1 MGILLRKLIRD
12 VNEAKGQ
19 FISIVVI
26 VLIGVMFYSGINATF
41 MNLSLISEKY
51 YDEYRFG
58 DIWADFYKAPEGVVD
73 RIKALSYIKMV
84 DGRIVQDL
92 KMNISDMNVTVR
104 LITLPD
110 AKRDVVNDVAIKSG
124 KYFSENESNQCL
136 VEEEFYKAHNL
147 DRGDYIYPIING
159 NEVKLKVVGSVK
171 SPEFVYVLK
180 DGGELMPDNTKFG
193 IIYIKNSFGQ
203 AILGFNGSINS
214 LSAILSNGTNIED
227 AKDEFKKILKNYG
240 VTSIIGKEDQISNR
254 MLSEEMKGLKATG
267 GTFPIVF
274 FLVAAVIIYIMMG
287 RMVENQ
293 RTQIGILKAFGFSNL
308 QVLFHYLSYSIFVAL
323 IGCFLGAIC
332 GMYLGIGFTNLEN
345 AYFHLPPADM
355 KIYPELVI
363 PASVITLFFCIL
375 AGFNACKIVLKITP
389 SEAMRPKAPKSG
401 KTILLERIKAFWGI
415 LNYSWKIILRNLF
428 RYKKRAMMTSIGVIF
443 STALVLIS
451 LSMLDSINYM
461 VEQQYKNI
469 QNYDIKVN
477 FNRFLNM
484 EEMSSISN
492 IAHVSKLEP
501 VVEAGVEI
509 SNGWRKKNVGFTG
522 LIGEPEMYK
531 VTDKKGETVKLP
543 KQGILIPQKL
553 AETLDVKINDMV
565 YIKSLLPGK
574 EKKEAYVKGIVA
586 QYIGQSAY
594 CSLDYAGMFLG
605 EGVCANSAV
614 LKLNNVNDEKEVI
627 DKLKDIP
634 AVSSIQSKSDSLNNL
649 TKNMAASTSSMGVMI
664 ILAAVLAIAVMYNIA
679 SINIFER
686 QRELATLKVLGFK
699 NKEVKKLVFNENYI
713 IAFLGGL
720 IGLPTGLWMGYSM
733 MSVSNTDS
741 YSFPFIVTVKT
752 YLLSLVLT
760 MIFTAMAN
768 MVLSKKIRMI
778 DMIAVLKSNE

>member
-12 VNEAKGQ
+12 ANEAKGQ
-19 FISIVVI
+19 FISIIVI
-26 VLIGVMFYSGINATF
+26 VMIGVMFYSGINATF
-41 MNLSLISEKY
+41 KNLSLASAKY
-51 YDEYRFG
+51 YSEYRFG
-58 DIWADFYKAPEGVVD
+58 DIWADFYKAPEGIID
-73 RIKALSYIKMV
+73 RIKALPYVKMAN
-84 DGRIVQDL
+84 GRIVQDS
-92 KMNISDMNVTVR
+92 KMKISDMNATVR

-110 AKRDVVNDVAIKSG
+110 KKQDIVNDVVIKSG

-136 VEEEFYKAHNL
+136 IEEEFYKAHKL
-147 DRGDYIYPIING
+147 SRGDYIYPIING
-159 NEVKLKVVGSVK
+159 NEIKLKVAGSVK

-180 DGGELMPDNTKFG
+180 DSGELMPDNTKFG
-193 IIYIKNSFGQ
+193 IVYIKNSFGQ
-203 AILGFNGSINS
+203 AIFDFNGSINNI
-214 LSAILSNGTNIED
+214 SAILRNGTDIED

-240 VTSIIGKEDQISNR
+240 ATSVIGSEDQISNR
-254 MLSEEMKGLKATG
+254 MLTEEMKGLKATG

-293 RTQIGILKAFGFSNL
+293 RTQIGILKAFGFSNM

-323 IGCFLGAIC
+323 IGCALGAVC
-332 GMYLGIGFTNLEN
+332 GMYLGIGFTNMEN

-375 AGFNACKIVLKITP
+375 AGYNACKVVLKITP
-389 SEAMRPKAPKSG
+389 SQAMRPKAPKSG
-401 KTILLERIKAFWGI
+401 KTILLERIKAFWRN

-443 STALVLIS
+443 STALVLVS

-461 VEQQYKNI
+461 IDQQYKNI

-477 FNRFLNM
+477 FNKFLNA
-484 EEMSSISN
+484 EEMSRIRNIS
-492 IAHVSKLEP
+492 HVSKLEP

-509 SNGWRKKNVGFTG
+509 SNGWRKKDAGFTG
-522 LIGEPEMYK
+522 LIDNPEMYK
-531 VTDKKGETVKLP
+531 VTDKKGEAAKLP
-543 KQGILIPQKL
+543 KQGILIPQKM
-553 AETLDVKINDMV
+553 AETLGVKVNDMV

-574 EKKEAYVKGIVA
+574 EKKETYVRGIIA

-594 CSLDYAGMFLG
+594 CSIDYAGRILG
-605 EGVCANSAV
+605 EGVCANSVV
-614 LKLNNVNDEKEVI
+614 LKLDNANAEKEVM
-627 DKLKDIP
+627 DELKDIP

-649 TKNMAASTSSMGVMI
+649 TENMAASTSSIGVMI
-664 ILAAVLAIAVMYNIA
+664 FLAAILAIAVMYNIA

-699 NKEVKKLVFNENYI
+699 DSEVKKLVFNENYI
-713 IAFLGGL
+713 IAFGGGL
-720 IGLPTGLWMGYSM
+720 IGLPTGLWMGYTM
-733 MSVSNTDS
+733 LSVSNTDS
-741 YSFPFIVTVKT
+741 YTFPFIVTLQT

-760 MIFTAMAN
+760 MIFTGMAN
-768 MVLSKKIRMI
+768 FVLTKKIRDI

>member
-19 FISIVVI
+19 FISIIVI
-26 VLIGVMFYSGINATF
+26 VMIGVAFYSGINATF
-41 MNLSLISEKY
+41 KNLSLASTKY
-51 YDEYRFG
+51 YSEYRFG
-58 DIWADFYKAPEGVVD
+58 DIWADFYKAPEGVID
-73 RIKALSYIKMV
+73 RIKALPYVKMAN
-84 DGRIVQDL
+84 GRIVQDS
-92 KMNISDMNVTVR
+92 KMKISDMNITIR

-110 AKRDVVNDVAIKSG
+110 KKQDIVNDVVIKSG
-124 KYFSENESNQCL
+124 KYFSEDESNQCL
-136 VEEEFYKAHNL
+136 VEEEFYKAHGL
-147 DRGDYIYPIING
+147 HRGDYIYPIING
-159 NEVKLKVVGSVK
+159 NEVKLKVAGSVK

-180 DGGELMPDNTKFG
+180 DSGELMPDNTKFG

-203 AILGFNGSINS
+203 AVLGFKGSINS
-214 LSAILSNGTNIED
+214 LSAILSNDTDIED
-227 AKDEFKKILKNYG
+227 AKDEFEKVLKSYG
-240 VTSIIGKEDQISNR
+240 VTSVIGREDQISNN
-254 MLSEEMKGLKATG
+254 MLNEEMKGLKASG

-293 RTQIGILKAFGFSNL
+293 RTQIGILKAFGFSNM
-308 QVLFHYLSYSIFVAL
+308 QVLFHYLSYSVFVAL
-323 IGCFLGAIC
+323 VGCALGAIC

-345 AYFHLPPADM
+345 VYFHLPPADM

-363 PASVITLFFCIL
+363 PASVITLLFCVL
-375 AGFNACKIVLKITP
+375 AGFNACKVVLKITP
-389 SEAMRPKAPKSG
+389 SQAMRPKAPKSG
-401 KTILLERIKAFWGI
+401 KTILLERIKALWRN
-415 LNYSWKIILRNLF
+415 LSYRWKIVLRNLF
-428 RYKKRAMMTSIGVIF
+428 RYKKRAMMTSIGIIF
-443 STALVLIS
+443 STALILVS

-477 FNRFLNM
+477 FNRFLNT
-484 EEMSSISN
+484 EEMSRISN
-492 IAHVSKLEP
+492 IPHVSKLEP

-509 SNGWRKKNVGFTG
+509 SNGWRKKNIGFTG
-522 LIGEPEMYK
+522 LVGQPEMYK
-531 VTDKKGETVKLP
+531 VTDKNGQPVNLP

-553 AETLDVKINDMV
+553 AETLGVKMNDMV

-574 EKKEAYVKGIVA
+574 GKKETYVRGIAA

-594 CSLDYAGMFLG
+594 CNIDYAGRLLG
-605 EGVCANSAV
+605 EGICANSAV
-614 LKLNNVNDEKEVI
+614 LKLDDADAEKEVM
-627 DKLKDIP
+627 DALNDIP
-634 AVSSIQSKSDSLNNL
+634 VVSSIQSKADTLNNL
-649 TKNMAASTSSMGVMI
+649 NKNLAASASSMGVMI

-713 IAFLGGL
+713 IAFWGGL
-720 IGLPTGLWMGYSM
+720 LGLPTGLWLGNAML
-733 MSVSNTDS
+733 SVSSTDS
-741 YSFPFIVTVKT
+741 YTFPFVVTAKT

-760 MIFTAMAN
+760 MVFTAVAN
-768 MVLSKKIRMI
+768 FVLTKKVKNI